1 MCEYDAAIEKMKE
14 SLSGVDDLLNDF
26 NREISDYLDNLSF
39 EEETFNDTEERLDL
53 INRLKQK
60 YGNSIEEILEA
71 KEEKSEELS
80 ELCNYEENRKGLEKS
95 FREAEEKLKVLSA
108 SLTAE
113 RKKTAAAFASGVKEQ
128 LADLNFSKADFAVD
142 FHETEDYTADGKDA
156 VEFMISTNP
165 GETRRALSR
174 VVSGGELSRIM
185 LGIKTLFAASDATE
199 TLIFDEIDAGIS
211 GRTAQKVAEKM
222 ALIGRSR
229 QVLCI
234 THLPQIAA
242 MADTHYAIT
251 KELTGGAAVTHIEVL
266 DDRESAEELAR
277 LIGGAEITE
286 NTLKSENEMKEMCRQ
301 YKKNVL

>member
-1 MCEYDAAIEKMKE
+1 
-14 SLSGVDDLLNDF
+14 
-26 NREISDYLDNLSF
+26 
-39 EEETFNDTEERLDL
+39 
-53 INRLKQK
+53 
-60 YGNSIEEILEA
+60 
-71 KEEKSEELS
+71 
-80 ELCNYEENRKGLEKS
+80 
-95 FREAEEKLKVLSA
+95 
-108 SLTAE
+108 
-113 RKKTAAAFASGVKEQ
+113 VKEQ

-286 NTLKSENEMKEMCRQ
+286 NTLKSANEMKEMCRQ